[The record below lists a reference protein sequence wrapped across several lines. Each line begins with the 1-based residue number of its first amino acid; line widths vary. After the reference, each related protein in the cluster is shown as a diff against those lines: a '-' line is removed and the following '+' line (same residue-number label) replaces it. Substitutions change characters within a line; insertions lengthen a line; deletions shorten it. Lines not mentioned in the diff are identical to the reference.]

1 MTAPRTKRNDRIMRL
16 LGQKK
21 PVYLKSLEK
30 TVRRPLS
37 WQDIADQLARDGFG
51 RVTRQAVGK
60 VVVRE
65 RARKAVAG

>member
-1 MTAPRTKRNDRIMRL
+1 MRL

-65 RARKAVAG
+65 RARGQKAVVK